1 MTTPSASQVLTM
13 PQAQV
18 AAQPKSGLKKFNELI
33 TSSRTQEYLSQV
45 LGEKR
50 HSFVNNLTALVANS
64 THLQSCTPTS
74 VMYAAIKATALD
86 LPLDPN
92 LGQAYVIPYRDN
104 KGGMT
109 EAQFQIGYK
118 GFIQL
123 AQRSGLFRIIN
134 VTEIKEGELEN
145 FDLLTGTM
153 RFRAKA
159 NRHELPAVGYVAH
172 FELTN
177 GFAKSLYMTREEVE
191 AHALKFSQTFK
202 SDKRGT
208 SVWAQHFDAMAK
220 KTVLKA
226 LLSHYA
232 PMSVQMASAITS
244 DQGVIQEDGTAQY
257 VDNHVEDAV
266 AEEVATS
273 QASETLGFS
282 STESSG
288 VAHESVNA
296 STGEI
301 TDAID
306 TAKEEVT
313 VDMPNVMF

>member
-1 MTTPSASQVLTM
+1 MTTQSASQVATM

-18 AAQPKSGLKKFNELI
+18 TAQPKSGLKKFNELI

-64 THLQSCTPTS
+64 DNLQKCNPTS
-74 VMYAAIKATALD
+74 VMYAAIKATALE

-92 LGQAYVIPYRDN
+92 LGQAYVIPYENRR
-104 KGGMT
+104 GGTT

-118 GFIQL
+118 GFVQL

-134 VTEIKEGELEN
+134 VTEVKEGELEN

-153 RFRAKA
+153 RFKAKP
-159 NRHELPAVGYVAH
+159 NRHELPVVGYVAH

-177 GFAKSLYMTREEVE
+177 GFAKSLYMTKEEVE
-191 AHALKFSQTFK
+191 AHASKFSKTYRNK
-202 SDKRGT
+202 GG
-208 SVWAQHFDAMAK
+208 VWEQHFDAMAK

-244 DQGVIQEDGTAQY
+244 DQGVIQEDGTARY
-257 VDNHVEDAV
+257 VDNQVEDVV

-273 QASETLGFS
+273 QASETISFER
-282 STESSG
+282 TEAIG
-288 VAHESVNA
+288 VAHERVDT

-301 TDAID
+301 TEEASE
-306 TAKEEVT
+306 AVKEDGNG
-313 VDMPNVMF
+313 DMPNLMF